1 MWRHSASVATL
12 GHFVVGNILGRIAGP
27 NLARG
32 PRQPRR
38 DGREGYVAMIA
49 KIEVERFSLTSSR
62 PFDEVLAAIK
72 GAVGNPNMVDFAK
85 NDVGRT
91 DVCGTR
97 ERSAQGARQDRPDAL
112 HGTRPWGRY
121 SQSDGPRYAA
131 HGPPHHRQSAHHAGN
146 GKARSGRRLLRSRH
160 RTRRRTP

>member
-1 MWRHSASVATL
+1 
-12 GHFVVGNILGRIAGP
+12 
-27 NLARG
+27 
-32 PRQPRR
+32 
-38 DGREGYVAMIA
+38 MIA

-97 ERSAQGARQDRPDAL
+97 ERSAQGARQDQPDAL
-112 HGTRPWGRY
+112 HGARPWGRY
-121 SQSDGPRYAA
+121 SQNDRPRHAVPD
-131 HGPPHHRQSAHHAGN
+131 PPHHPQSAHHAAN
-146 GKARSGRRLLRSRH
+146 VKARSGR
-160 RTRRRTP
+160 